1 MWRKKQNK
9 MNIFRGTV
17 GHFQWPAVYVLYIL
31 ISYGLKSPNGAHKYP
46 ISSKLVSS
54 EKIIKCSS
62 FIVLPR

>member
-1 MWRKKQNK
+1 MWREKQSK
-9 MNIFRGTV
+9 TNIFRGIM

-31 ISYGLKSPNGAHKYP
+31 LSYGLDSTNGAHKYP

-62 FIVLPR
+62 SIVLPQ